1 MIKSVQNLAPGLKY
15 TWKRTITEE
24 EIRRFAEV
32 SGDQGRHHL
41 EKDEKGR
48 LIAHGLL
55 TATLPTKIGGEL
67 NFIAREMH
75 FQFLRPVYGGDEL
88 TCAGVVD
95 SVDRRP
101 RRILTAFSFSITNQ
115 DGREVLKGTSSG
127 YILL

>member
-1 MIKSVQNLAPGLKY
+1 MTKAERDLEPGMRL

-55 TATLPTKIGGEL
+55 TATLPTKIGGDL
-67 NFIAREMH
+67 NYIAREMH

-88 TCAGVVD
+88 TCTGVVE

-101 RRILTAFSFSITNQ
+101 RRILTAFSFSIVNQ
-115 DGREVLKGTSSG
+115 DGREVLKGTTSG
-127 YILL
+127 YVLL